1 MKLSYEGLK
10 EKASWEKA
18 GIRLPAYDPRTIAEK
33 TIAAPV
39 WVHFGIGNI
48 FRIFIGGIA
57 DKLITDGELDRGIT
71 CVETFDYDVAERIY
85 EPFDNLALCVTLH
98 ADGRAE
104 KKVIGSLG
112 EAIAARMENEKI
124 RARLIR
130 VFSDPGLQMCSF
142 TVTEKGYALR
152 NADGEYL
159 NYVASDIENGP
170 EHVTGAMGIV
180 ASLMY
185 ERFLV
190 GGYPLALVSM
200 DNVSRN
206 GEKLKASVT
215 EIAEEWAARGHV
227 KEGFVEYIED
237 SSKVSFP
244 WTMIDKITPRPGEVS
259 ETMLKECG
267 VDDMGILVTSKKTYI
282 APFVNAEAPG
292 YLVVEDD
299 FPNGRPALE
308 KAGVYMTDRDTVNKS
323 ERMKVTA
330 ALNPVHT
337 AVCTF
342 ARLLGYELF
351 ADAISDPDLH
361 ELAITVSRREGL
373 PVSENPGIIS
383 PEDFLD
389 ELMTERFPNKYL
401 GDTNA
406 RIAVDISQMVG
417 IRFGETIKAYV
428 QRDGDASA
436 LIGIPLAIAGWIRY
450 LVGVDDQGD
459 AFDLSPDPM
468 LPELGGIIKGIEFGE
483 SDSVGDKLRPLL
495 SNVNIFGSDLYL
507 DGIGDIIESM
517 VKEMLA
523 GKGAVRNTLRYYLRE
538 NREEQ

>member
-1 MKLSYEGLK
+1 MKLSYEGIE
-10 EKASWEKA
+10 EKAAWEKA
-18 GIRLPAYDPRTIAEK
+18 GIQLPAYDPEGIAER
-33 TIAAPV
+33 TFAAPI
-39 WVHFGIGNI
+39 WVHFGLGNI

-71 CVETFDYDVAERIY
+71 CVETFDYDVADKIY

-104 KKVIGSLG
+104 KRVIGSLG
-112 EAIAARMENEKI
+112 EVIAARMEDGKI
-124 RARLIR
+124 RERLIR
-130 VFSDPGLQMCSF
+130 IFTDPGLQMCSF

-152 NADGEYL
+152 DADGKYL
-159 NYVASDIENGP
+159 SYVASDIANGP
-170 EHVTGAMGIV
+170 EHVIGAMGIV
-180 ASLMY
+180 ASLLY
-185 ERFLV
+185 ERFLA
-190 GGYPLALVSM
+190 GEYPMALVSM

-215 EIAEEWAARGHV
+215 EIASEWAARGLV
-227 KEGFVEYIED
+227 EDRFVEYIED
-237 SSKVSFP
+237 GSKVSFP
-244 WTMIDKITPRPGEVS
+244 WTMIDKITPRPGETTEV
-259 ETMLKECG
+259 MLKEYG
-267 VDDMGILVTSKKTYI
+267 VEDMDILVTSKKTYI

-299 FPNGRPALE
+299 FPNGRPAME
-308 KAGVYMTDRDTVNKS
+308 KAGVYMTDRDTVNKA

-342 ARLLGYELF
+342 ARMLGYELF
-351 ADAISDPDLH
+351 ADAIMDPDLH
-361 ELAITVSRREGL
+361 ELAVTVSRREGL
-373 PVSENPGIIS
+373 PVAEDPGIIS
-383 PEDFLD
+383 PEEFLD

-417 IRFGETIKAYV
+417 IRFGETIKAYA
-428 QRDGDASA
+428 QKDGDASS

-450 LVGVDDQGD
+450 LIGIDDQGK

-468 LPELGGIIKGIEFGE
+468 LTELGNITRGIEFGE
-483 SDSVGDKLRPLL
+483 PDSVGDRLRPLL
-495 SNVNIFGSDLYL
+495 SNANVFGSDLYSA
-507 DGIGDIIESM
+507 GIGDAIESM
-517 VKEMLA
+517 VREMLA
-523 GKGAVRNTLRYYLRE
+523 GKGAVRNTLSSYLQE
-538 NREEQ
+538 NREER